1 MSAPSPTPN
10 PLADMSIEIPFL
22 SQQQQQQQQQQQSPA
37 IANRDNLSSPAALP
51 SLSLSDHSELGSPNS
66 QGTSASTMEAIAST
80 VLGGSSNVYEPP
92 TKVGRRRSNSVHG
105 PLSSPSN
112 NNESLQPVNFGAGQT
127 VHFSPGSNSG
137 NPANIRQRTSTL
149 RTQLSSSFTSGM
161 PINVSSASLYSSTT
175 ELSDNS
181 NSPGALSVSTG
192 TASAGVVSKTGSI
205 PMVRTS
211 STGNMDKRQKR
222 LERNRESAR
231 ASRKRRKYYLEE
243 LEVKVNKMSEDMDKG
258 RMQHAASAV
267 RTIRGMRLQLLHDVE
282 QQLGSM
288 SISADAAQSSSTAAA
303 ASSGGIQHNV
313 TSIPPQIP
321 QQPSLEQRILPL
333 TTNLSRTTDELQ
345 ITQTFMRQQLL
356 SLVQPTSDRFLLW
369 LSLQKDGFFRGGRSA
384 SERLS
389 AGRIGERVS

>member
-22 SQQQQQQQQQQQSPA
+22 SQQQQQQQQQQSPA
-37 IANRDNLSSPAALP
+37 IANRDNLSSPAAVP

-80 VLGGSSNVYEPP
+80 VLGSSNVYEPP

-137 NPANIRQRTSTL
+137 NPANSRQRAS

-161 PINVSSASLYSSTT
+161 PINVSSASLYSSTG

-267 RTIRGMRLQLLHDVE
+267 PTIRGMRLQLLHDVE

-303 ASSGGIQHNV
+303 SGGGIQHNV

>member
-22 SQQQQQQQQQQQSPA
+22 SQQQQQQRRQSPA
-37 IANRDNLSSPAALP
+37 IANRDNLSSPAAVP

-80 VLGGSSNVYEPP
+80 VLGSSNVYEPP

-137 NPANIRQRTSTL
+137 NPANSRQRAS

-288 SISADAAQSSSTAAA
+288 SISADSAQSSSMAAA
-303 ASSGGIQHNV
+303 FGGGIQHNV